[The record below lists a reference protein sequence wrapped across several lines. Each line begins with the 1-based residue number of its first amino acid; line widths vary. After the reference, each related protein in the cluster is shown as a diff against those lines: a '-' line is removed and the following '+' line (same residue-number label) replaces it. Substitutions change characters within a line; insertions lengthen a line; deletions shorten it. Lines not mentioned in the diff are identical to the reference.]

1 MDFDFEHQ
9 PAYVRKKCKGFTL
22 VQEPSEVIVGG
33 YIRYFTRT
41 TPPEFKMGGKVTKNA
56 ILFYEFEYKNTCY
69 TICAKKYNVL
79 FKPAKP
85 RRSRNYHLFKALLK
99 SLDDN
104 TCVYNKDDST
114 KDA

>member
-1 MDFDFEHQ
+1 MRQNITKFELKMLFF
-9 PAYVRKKCKGFTL
+9 AYCISL
-22 VQEPSEVIVGG
+22 H
-33 YIRYFTRT
+33 
-41 TPPEFKMGGKVTKNA
+41 TKNA